1 MPAIAAAAR
10 AAGCVTVMDN
20 TWASPLFLKPFALG
34 VDVSVQAA
42 TKYIGGHSD
51 LMLGV
56 VTAAEAVHERVRK
69 AAFELGAPAGPDDVY
84 LAQRGLR
91 TLAVRLRRH
100 MESGLAVA
108 RWLQRQPQV
117 ARVLHP
123 GLADDPGHT
132 LWRRD
137 FTGASGLFGV
147 ELAPGPRSAAAA
159 LLDGLELF
167 SMGFSWGGYESLAV
181 LAEPA
186 RARTATRERWQ
197 RAGPLLRLHVGLEG
211 TDDLIA
217 DLAAGLARYDAARGA
232 GA

>member
-108 RWLQRQPQV
+108 RWLQ
-117 ARVLHP
+117 
-123 GLADDPGHT
+123 GS
-132 LWRRD
+132 RRSRASS
-137 FTGASGLFGV
+137 TRASPTTRATRCGGATS
-147 ELAPGPRSAAAA
+147 
-159 LLDGLELF
+159 
-167 SMGFSWGGYESLAV
+167 
-181 LAEPA
+181 PA
-186 RARTATRERWQ
+186 RAASSASSWRPAREAPRRRCSTGSNCSPWAFRGADTRASRSSPSRRGRGRR
-197 RAGPLLRLHVGLEG
+197 RAS
-211 TDDLIA
+211 
-217 DLAAGLARYDAARGA
+217 AGGARGRCCA
-232 GA
+232 CTWAWKAPTT